1 MSSEDFL
8 SILLFRDHKDAQ
20 HWEEREESL
29 SLTFSVMAGLCL
41 GELEER
47 STRPQSWGRKSS
59 GERDSGEGCGRRQNS
74 RIKS

>member
-47 STRPQSWGRKSS
+47 STRPQS
-59 GERDSGEGCGRRQNS
+59 
-74 RIKS
+74 